1 MTFFAGFPEVIYKYG
16 NEKEFN
22 LAQNLSV
29 YVDIIDRFKDNSSLY
44 TFYNL
49 YDGERPDQVSQMLYG
64 TTDYY
69 WTFFLLNDNLK
80 TKGWPLSSKSL
91 EQYVKNKYD
100 NTTLTTRDYFYDK
113 FKVGDS
119 ITGQEST
126 AVGKV
131 ISTNS
136 NLGTI
141 TVQSTPTFTPSETIQ
156 LVGDPNKTVT
166 LHSTSAEYNA
176 VRYYKSG
183 NDIVDI
189 DPTVGPGASLVEVTN
204 LEYYQEQ
211 NSENFTIKIFKPET
225 VSGVFAAYKSALRE
239 NI

>member
-1 MTFFAGFPEVIYKYG
+1 MVDLFR
-16 NEKEFN
+16 
-22 LAQNLSV
+22 SV
-29 YVDIIDRFKDNSSLY
+29 RPLPSFLDNFSGYSLY
-44 TFYNL
+44 NIKN
-49 YDGERPDQVSQMLYG
+49 GERPDLVSGRLYG
-64 TTDYY
+64 TSMYY

-91 EQYVKNKYD
+91 DQYVKNKYN

-141 TVQSTPTFTPSETIQ
+141 TVQSTPTFILGETIQ

-211 NSENFTIKIFKPET
+211 NSENFTIKVFKPET
-225 VSGVFAAYKSALRE
+225 VSSVFAAYKSALRE